1 MHPKLAVQQGFR
13 PVELS
18 LLLKDRQTLFW
29 FLLSLSVPLYFGV
42 ITWLYLLNQDYSVQD
57 DARQHVVFLQ
67 RFVDGQLFPHDRIAD
82 YFETMAPF
90 GYKSLYWV
98 GAKLGIAPVGLA
110 KVLPILLSFVTTI
123 YLFFICLHLFPIPIS
138 GFLSSLILN
147 QHLWMNDDLVSA
159 TPRAFIYP
167 ICAAFLYYL
176 LERSLFPLLITI
188 ALQGLFFPQ
197 LVFVQ
202 VLILLLRIFRWRRLQ
217 RSTHQEDYIFGF
229 AGTLVAGLVLLPYAL
244 HVSEFGTALTAAQMQ
259 SMPEYGLVGRNQ
271 YFGVGWWQ
279 FWFWGNS
286 GIRIPWFPSVIL
298 VGLGLPLL
306 GRSRS
311 PLVDILT
318 KETRLLGQVVI
329 ASFSMY
335 GLAHL
340 FLLKLHFP
348 SRYTYHTLRI
358 ILAIAAGIVLT
369 VLLDAGW
376 RWLRYRRR
384 IHPRLNLGEKAL
396 LGLTAS
402 LIGIMVLVPAIPQL
416 FLPFQGWVVGEA
428 PAIYEYL
435 DTQPQDTL
443 VASLAPD
450 ANNLPAFTQR
460 STLVGREFALPHHPN
475 YYDQFTQ
482 RAVDLIRAQYSSEIA
497 DVIKL
502 IDRYDIDFFLL
513 ERHSL
518 NPDYLLNQDWL
529 IHSSFQET
537 VLETIDQ
544 LKQGNRPA
552 LSYLIDQCSA
562 ASTERLVLVEAVCI
576 KQTQSLLQ

>member
-98 GAKLGIAPVGLA
+98 GAKLGIAPVGFA

-259 SMPEYGLVGRNQ
+259 SMPEYGLAGRNQ

>member
-98 GAKLGIAPVGLA
+98 GAKLGIAPVGFA

-259 SMPEYGLVGRNQ
+259 SMPEYGLAGRNQ

-358 ILAIAAGIVLT
+358 VLAIAAGIVLT

-416 FLPFQGWVVGEA
+416 FLPFQGWVVGEV

-435 DTQPQDTL
+435 ATQPKDTL

>member
-98 GAKLGIAPVGLA
+98 GAKLGIAPVGFA

>member
-98 GAKLGIAPVGLA
+98 GAKLGIAPVGFA

-244 HVSEFGTALTAAQMQ
+244 HLSEFGTALTAAQMQ

>member
-98 GAKLGIAPVGLA
+98 GAKLGIAPVGFA

-259 SMPEYGLVGRNQ
+259 SMPEYGLAGRNQ

-416 FLPFQGWVVGEA
+416 FLPFQGWVVGEV

-435 DTQPQDTL
+435 ATQPKDTL